1 MEELEA
7 KWQKEEEERQ
17 AWQAEQSETSLST
30 TKCPEL
36 Q

>member
-17 AWQAEQSETSLST
+17 AEQSEASLST